1 MLYVKSLLGDRD
13 RSITLWLVLYYN
25 VLKMSI
31 YGKPWEVAGVFV
43 FVCSLPPHCIDL
55 VYVLWAE
62 YSTLFAPH
70 PSLVDNRLLIGGKNQ
85 ASRSVA

>member
-31 YGKPWEVAGVFV
+31 YGKPWEVAGFL
-43 FVCSLPPHCIDL
+43 C
-55 VYVLWAE
+55 
-62 YSTLFAPH
+62 LFAPYA
-70 PSLVDNRLLIGGKNQ
+70 PANSPNITSTLPRQKAREKGER
-85 ASRSVA
+85 RSFS